1 MEQYKEVRKA
11 FFNRAA
17 LTVAKDLLGRW
28 LIHETPS
35 GLLAGRVVETEAYD
49 ETDPASHSCHGR
61 TERNAMM
68 FESGGSAY
76 VYRSYGIH
84 WCLNVAAGPK
94 GFGAAV
100 LIRALEPILG
110 DRDMAHHRATTSPTC
125 SHRDLCRGPG
135 RLCQALGVTA
145 EHNGVSMVTSSL
157 RFVTPRGL
165 RRPESFA
172 TPRIG
177 ISRAIEAPWRFCIP
191 SNRYVSGSTKL
202 NRP

>member
-110 DRDMAHHRATTSPTC
+110 DREMAHHRATTSPTC
-125 SHRDLCRGPG
+125 RHRDLCRGPG

-145 EHNGVSMVTSSL
+145 EHNGVNMVTSSL
-157 RFVTPRGL
+157 RFVTPRGF

-177 ISRAIEAPWRFCIP
+177 ISRAVEAPWRFCIP
-191 SNRYVSGSTKL
+191 SNRYVSGSTQL